1 MKNLMDII
9 GMGNGI
15 KINSDGKAEIV
26 SGEDIAKL
34 LGGTFPSADDKVDL
48 DNLED
53 GIDEEMVDFLNKG
66 DSLSK
71 IAPLPNNNN
80 NLTCKSEI
88 IYVEFENKDIPRF
101 SKNEDLNNIKQW
113 LSFTFY
119 NGLKEK
125 FMVMDYFKNSNGNW
139 EVETN
144 VILDEEVV
152 FKSELKSFVIE
163 ASENF
168 NVLSEAGFE
177 VNEIVPYELHKDKYN
192 TVFGKFEVVHTLL
205 PYKGDN

>member
-1 MKNLMDII
+1 MKNLMDIMR
-9 GMGNGI
+9 MGDGI

-34 LGGTFPSADDKVDL
+34 LGGTFSSVDDKVDL

-53 GIDEEMVDFLNKG
+53 GIGGEIADFLNKEEP
-66 DSLSK
+66 LSK
-71 IAPLPNNNN
+71 IAPLPNNND
-80 NLTCKSEI
+80 LTCKNEI

-192 TVFGKFEVVHTLL
+192 TVFGKFEVVYTLL
-205 PYKGDN
+205 PYRGDK